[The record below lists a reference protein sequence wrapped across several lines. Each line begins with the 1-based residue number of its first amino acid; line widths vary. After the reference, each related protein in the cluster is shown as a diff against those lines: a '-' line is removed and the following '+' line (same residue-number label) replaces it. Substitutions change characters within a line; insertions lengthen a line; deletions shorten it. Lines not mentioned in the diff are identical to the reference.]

1 MNHENRLKSFVLER
15 TVKEDAGGYPY
26 IDCESIEL
34 YDYDIDKPLAKKGQ
48 KVKVIILL
56 ED

>member
-1 MNHENRLKSFVLER
+1 MNHENRLKAFVLER

-56 ED
+56 